1 MKGTILA
8 LFILLGTTL
17 QAQRFAYIDSQY
29 ILEQMPAYRE
39 AQNELNELSKR
50 WRETMEAKQEKLKE
64 LERAYQAE
72 KILLTDDMKKQRE
85 QEIREKREEALKY
98 QRDKFGYEGEL
109 FKKRKELI
117 QPLQDDIFN
126 ALQEMAKERSY
137 AVVFDKGKN
146 TNILYSD
153 PRYDKSDVLLRKL
166 GLSSGDK

>member
-1 MKGTILA
+1 
-8 LFILLGTTL
+8 
-17 QAQRFAYIDSQY
+17 
-29 ILEQMPAYRE
+29 
-39 AQNELNELSKR
+39 
-50 WRETMEAKQEKLKE
+50 MEAKQEKLKE

-126 ALQEMAKERSY
+126 AIQEMAKERSY

-153 PRYDKSDVLLRKL
+153 PRYDKSDVVLRKL